1 LRSVA
6 GELGYRNRPARPRTG
21 AAARQVSGAGRSSDR
36 VRQGLRGLMGGDQ
49 GVSGWIGMDRIKVV
63 AEKVKQFLVGSKVE
77 LKKVTW
83 PTPKQ
88 TLASTSVVI
97 IVVIIVSVFLGIV
110 DFGLVKI
117 VKLILG

>member
-1 LRSVA
+1 
-6 GELGYRNRPARPRTG
+6 
-21 AAARQVSGAGRSSDR
+21 
-36 VRQGLRGLMGGDQ
+36 
-49 GVSGWIGMDRIKVV
+49 MDKLKAVT
-63 AEKVKQFLVGSKVE
+63 EKIKQFLAGSKVE

-97 IVVIIVSVFLGIV
+97 IVVIIVSTFLGIV
-110 DFGLVKI
+110 DFGLTKI

>member
-1 LRSVA
+1 MECVI
-6 GELGYRNRPARPRTG
+6 
-21 AAARQVSGAGRSSDR
+21 
-36 VRQGLRGLMGGDQ
+36 RGCR
-49 GVSGWIGMDRIKVV
+49 MDKIKIVT
-63 AEKVKQFLVGSKVE
+63 EKIKQFLTGSKVE

-97 IVVIIVSVFLGIV
+97 IVVVIVSTFLGIV